1 MKQQALSTD
10 EKLSESNAKID
21 TLEKDKAALETE
33 AKEIKVKVMILEE
46 NASNNL
52 AKLKELSK
60 EVVEWKTRAEES
72 GDRCLSLTKKVS
84 YLIALNSNV
93 GPLKQSVTR
102 LVFN

>member
-1 MKQQALSTD
+1 MFTD
-10 EKLSESNAKID
+10 EQLSESNAKID

-33 AKEIKVKVMILEE
+33 AKEIKEKVMMLEE
-46 NASNNL
+46 DASKHL

-84 YLIALNSNV
+84 RNSTTTYESLSQMRHNWYCI
-93 GPLKQSVTR
+93 R
-102 LVFN
+102 